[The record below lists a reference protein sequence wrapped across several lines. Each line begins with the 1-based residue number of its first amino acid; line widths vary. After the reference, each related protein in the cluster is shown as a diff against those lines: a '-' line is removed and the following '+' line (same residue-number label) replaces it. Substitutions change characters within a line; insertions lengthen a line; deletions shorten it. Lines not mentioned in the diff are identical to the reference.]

1 MTGPF
6 PYITAQDVT
15 FIEGAVRKEHEDV
28 KRLVYAGH
36 VFTRAEVVQRC
47 ITELESGISY
57 VSDDFA
63 AMEIPME
70 MPDVLQAT
78 LVAQC
83 AVYAEQMADATMA
96 YIRVL
101 EADVA
106 RERGN

>member
-1 MTGPF
+1 MKGPF
-6 PYITAQDVT
+6 PNITAQDMT
-15 FIEGAVRKEHEDV
+15 FIENAVRKEHEEV
-28 KRLVYAGH
+28 KRMVYAGH

-63 AMEIPME
+63 AMGLPME
-70 MPDVLQAT
+70 MPALLQAT
-78 LVAQC
+78 LVAHC
-83 AVYAEQMADATMA
+83 AVYAEEMADTTMA